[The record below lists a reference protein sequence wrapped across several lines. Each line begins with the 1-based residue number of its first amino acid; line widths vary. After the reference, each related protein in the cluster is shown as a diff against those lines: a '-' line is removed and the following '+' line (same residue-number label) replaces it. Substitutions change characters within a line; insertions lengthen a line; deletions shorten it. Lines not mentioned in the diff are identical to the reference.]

1 MTYSDT
7 VNDDKMISSAITVH
21 DKIIII
27 LSQYERKYASDE
39 ITFRAS
45 GSLLISPPFSPK
57 DYCIYFFFR
66 LFSLNKIPII

>member
-27 LSQYERKYASDE
+27 LSQYMREN
-39 ITFRAS
+39 T
-45 GSLLISPPFSPK
+45 LLM
-57 DYCIYFFFR
+57 R
-66 LFSLNKIPII
+66 LLSEQAVVF